1 MTVARNLGMARSPEP
16 TWVDSPIRNGSLL
29 PSQESSSV
37 NCCLVPNGLANL
49 RFEYCAKQSVWLLTE
64 DSEFIELSGC
74 DFDGKVLVRGRFY
87 CQTDMLAGKEIVRK
101 RTEFVSWADKV
112 FRFAKKNFQRS
123 RELDAYVGSDAL
135 AWKRAGGRFASL
147 ALPGH
152 NVIFASESP

>member
-1 MTVARNLGMARSPEP
+1 
-16 TWVDSPIRNGSLL
+16 
-29 PSQESSSV
+29 
-37 NCCLVPNGLANL
+37 
-49 RFEYCAKQSVWLLTE
+49 
-64 DSEFIELSGC
+64 
-74 DFDGKVLVRGRFY
+74 
-87 CQTDMLAGKEIVRK
+87 MLAGKEIVRK